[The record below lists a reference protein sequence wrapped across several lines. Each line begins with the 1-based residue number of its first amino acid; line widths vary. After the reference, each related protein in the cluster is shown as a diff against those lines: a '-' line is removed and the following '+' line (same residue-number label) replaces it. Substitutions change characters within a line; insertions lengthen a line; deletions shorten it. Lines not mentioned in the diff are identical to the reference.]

1 MRDKDLDNEH
11 EEASSSV
18 VGNFQWSKENGS
30 KRITGVFISKQDI
43 CYVKQ
48 LKGNARNGFKC
59 ICPLIF
65 HIIQIWFQKVQ

>member
-48 LKGNARNGFKC
+48 LKEMHVLVLNVYFR
-59 ICPLIF
+59 
-65 HIIQIWFQKVQ
+65 